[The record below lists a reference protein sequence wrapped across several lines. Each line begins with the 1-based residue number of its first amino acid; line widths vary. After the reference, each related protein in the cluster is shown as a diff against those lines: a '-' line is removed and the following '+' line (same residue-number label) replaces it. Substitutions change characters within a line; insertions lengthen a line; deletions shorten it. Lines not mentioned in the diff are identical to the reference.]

1 MIKKLFDEARADKVN
16 ELFYILGRMKSEL
29 NGTEVLLKLYS
40 KDVKGIDRRLIK
52 NIFSI
57 INLSLKMIVIF
68 PISIIKEEYKK
79 AINKDNQ

>member
-16 ELFYILGRMKSEL
+16 ELFYILGRMKSKL

-40 KDVKGIDRRLIK
+40 KDVKGIDRRLVK

-57 INLSLKMIVIF
+57 INLSLKMIVTF